1 MEGWGRWTGA
11 CAWASR
17 ARAAGFAVVAV
28 AVWVGAAGG
37 EAGDEVANARLKH
50 PAERMA
56 MARAIQGAARRLD
69 HAECQGLLDEFAD
82 ASGRPLRSVLEAQ
95 SLGIR
100 DYLDRVLFYDAPSA
114 ACQGATLAGMTE
126 AGSRVI
132 RVCGRRFARAMTE
145 NARYAEG
152 VVIHEMLHSL
162 GLGENPP
169 TSYFITS
176 RVQARCGEEGKLAAL
191 AAASKP
197 AK

>member
-1 MEGWGRWTGA
+1 MEGWGRWTGE
-11 CAWASR
+11 CAWATR
-17 ARAAGFAVVAV
+17 ARGAGFAVVAL
-28 AVWVGAAGG
+28 ATCVGAARG
-37 EAGDEVANARLKH
+37 EAGDEAANARLKH

-56 MARAIQGAARRLD
+56 MARAIQGAANRLD
-69 HAECQGLLDEFAD
+69 RAECQGLLDEFAD

-100 DYLDRVLFYDAPSA
+100 EYLDRVLFYDAPSA

-132 RVCGRRFARAMTE
+132 RVCGSRFARAMTE

-169 TSYFITS
+169 TTYFITS
-176 RVQARCGEEGKLAAL
+176 RVQARCGDGGKLIPL
-191 AAASKP
+191 AAVSTPGK
-197 AK
+197 